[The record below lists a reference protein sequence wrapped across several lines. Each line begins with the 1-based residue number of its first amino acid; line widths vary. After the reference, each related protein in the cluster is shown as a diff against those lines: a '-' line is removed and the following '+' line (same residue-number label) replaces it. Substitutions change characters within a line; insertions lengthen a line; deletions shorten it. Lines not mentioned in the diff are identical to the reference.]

1 MYIYVHAAF
10 LLNFI
15 LKNIS
20 PKKLIKD
27 GNWYYTQPTTRFL
40 IGARATDWKTWS
52 GWLSEIIIFNRY
64 LNDVDRKSVEKY
76 LAQKYGIKITQ

>member
-27 GNWYYTQPTTRFL
+27 GKWYKLFYEFGKMDCSKLKLNQA
-40 IGARATDWKTWS
+40 IQNN
-52 GWLSEIIIFNRY
+52 FN
-64 LNDVDRKSVEKY
+64 
-76 LAQKYGIKITQ
+76 

>member
-27 GNWYYTQPTTRFL
+27 GNWYKLFGVFIELRNRGQCHAEAVEALF
-40 IGARATDWKTWS
+40 KTFCRIMFRQAQHDI
-52 GWLSEIIIFNRY
+52 EN
-64 LNDVDRKSVEKY
+64 SVSS
-76 LAQKYGIKITQ
+76 T

>member
-27 GNWYYTQPTTRFL
+27 GNWYKLILHISNFEFLVKIYSKNNETVANPT
-40 IGARATDWKTWS
+40 S
-52 GWLSEIIIFNRY
+52 
-64 LNDVDRKSVEKY
+64 
-76 LAQKYGIKITQ
+76 QKIQLKKI

>member
-27 GNWYYTQPTTRFL
+27 GNWYKIKF
-40 IGARATDWKTWS
+40 DEF
-52 GWLSEIIIFNRY
+52 EI
-64 LNDVDRKSVEKY
+64 LK
-76 LAQKYGIKITQ
+76 IKIGLENFFKD

>member
-27 GNWYYTQPTTRFL
+27 GNWYYSKNAENFADKREE
-40 IGARATDWKTWS
+40 GKR
-52 GWLSEIIIFNRY
+52 EIEIQIW
-64 LNDVDRKSVEKY
+64 
-76 LAQKYGIKITQ
+76 

>member
-27 GNWYYTQPTTRFL
+27 GNWYNFKRL
-40 IGARATDWKTWS
+40 VV
-52 GWLSEIIIFNRY
+52 LSQQFHQ
-64 LNDVDRKSVEKY
+64 DRPPIN
-76 LAQKYGIKITQ
+76 A